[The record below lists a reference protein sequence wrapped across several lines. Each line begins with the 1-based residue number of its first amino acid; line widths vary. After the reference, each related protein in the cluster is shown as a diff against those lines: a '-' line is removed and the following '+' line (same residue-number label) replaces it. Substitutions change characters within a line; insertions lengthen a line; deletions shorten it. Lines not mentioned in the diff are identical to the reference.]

1 MTNDETIN
9 LKLPA
14 ALKVRF
20 RAALDKRMQSQA
32 AVLRRAIEQY
42 CEEADRMGIPKNI
55 NKNTNGKAK

>member
-9 LKLPA
+9 LKLPS

-42 CEEADRMGIPKNI
+42 CEEADRMGTPKNI
-55 NKNTNGKAK
+55 KP

>member
-9 LKLPA
+9 LKLPS

-32 AVLRRAIEQY
+32 AVLRRAIEGY
-42 CEEADRMGIPKNI
+42 CEEADRMGTPKRI
-55 NKNTNGKAK
+55 K